1 MEVHTQVYLD
11 NDALFRGPLSEIVG
25 EFDYMARNNKTMGLS
40 AMPPCLP
47 HADAAAPLSVPHS
60 FCQRNG
66 GVIFMRDGAVDIV
79 REWRNLFEI
88 LHSSDG
94 VHVRDQFS
102 LRPTLW
108 RHREQLRDLPPRFD
122 CRGRNWPED
131 PGACVIE
138 HLRKHDVV
146 PESGETVVEMPHVS
160 PTVVGRAVFFVVV
173 VLGPVVWVVA
183 SRC

>member
-1 MEVHTQVYLD
+1 
-11 NDALFRGPLSEIVG
+11 
-25 EFDYMARNNKTMGLS
+25 MGQI
-40 AMPPCLP
+40 
-47 HADAAAPLSVPHS
+47 H
-60 FCQRNG
+60 R
-66 GVIFMRDGAVDIV
+66 
-79 REWRNLFEI
+79 
-88 LHSSDG
+88 HSSGWPLNLTDFTLRPR
-94 VHVRDQFS
+94 VAHVRDQFS

-160 PTVVGRAVFFVVV
+160 PTVVRRAGFFVVV